1 MLDTIESPDK
11 DGLPLKW
18 ADDDNLGP
26 APASIPTSPGDYFK
40 RPFNLFNIFWLLY
53 LTYLIIYVATDYQ
66 TLIGREHH
74 PFFIMA
80 MDMVDLFIHEAG
92 HFFFSFFGQVIYFMG
107 GSLFQII
114 LPIVTLVV
122 FARTSIRSMS
132 FTLFW
137 IGESIVNVSIYV
149 ADAQWKRLP
158 LISRHATHDWNW
170 ICVHLNLL
178 DDAETIGAVLNIIG
192 IITCIGALGVG
203 IYCIVKDTREILVS
217 NKLLHLQQHRIIKRS

>member
-1 MLDTIESPDK
+1 MELQSPNIPLIPSNKENEWNDISKSRAIPESV
-11 DGLPLKW
+11 G
-18 ADDDNLGP
+18 A
-26 APASIPTSPGDYFK
+26 YFK
-40 RPFNLFNIFWLLY
+40 QPFIIFNLAWLLY
-53 LTYLIIYVATDYQ
+53 LAYLTYFVATDYQ
-66 TLIGREHH
+66 TMIGRQHN

-114 LPIVTLVV
+114 LPIITLVV
-122 FARTSIRSMS
+122 FARSGIRSMS

-137 IGESIVNVSIYV
+137 IGESMVNVSIYI

-170 ICVHLNLL
+170 LCVHLNLL
-178 DDAETIGAVLNIIG
+178 DDAETIASVVNIIG
-192 IITCIGALGVG
+192 IITCAGAIGVG
-203 IYCIVKDTREILVS
+203 IYCIISEVQEVRTSRKILLGKVVQKKS
-217 NKLLHLQQHRIIKRS
+217 